1 MRPLVA
7 VRASGRRGEGG
18 AAAGGGDE
26 EAESKASSFGSGD
39 ASVPTGD
46 GSDGLNEPPVES
58 KSTEPINISNSN
70 YWRDV
75 RANLV
80 LREQVRVAC
89 L

>member
-1 MRPLVA
+1 MVWYFYVFVA
-7 VRASGRRGEGG
+7 KSVNQNGRLASF
-18 AAAGGGDE
+18 AWLLHA
-26 EAESKASSFGSGD
+26 GSGD

-46 GSDGLNEPPVES
+46 SSDGLNEPPVES

-80 LREQVRVAC
+80 RREQVRVAR

>member
-1 MRPLVA
+1 MVFLCVVA
-7 VRASGRRGEGG
+7 KSVYQKGGLASF
-18 AAAGGGDE
+18 AWLLHA
-26 EAESKASSFGSGD
+26 GSGD

-46 GSDGLNEPPVES
+46 SSDGLNKPPDES